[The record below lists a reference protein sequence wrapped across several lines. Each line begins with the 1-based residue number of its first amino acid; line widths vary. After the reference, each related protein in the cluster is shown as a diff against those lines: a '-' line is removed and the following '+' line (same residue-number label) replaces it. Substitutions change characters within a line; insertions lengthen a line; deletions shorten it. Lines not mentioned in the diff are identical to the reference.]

1 MLWFFVFDDDDI
13 SIHTLCEEGDD
24 GEFPADVK
32 KGVISIHTLCE
43 EGDLVL
49 PIQIIF
55 IFLFQST
62 PSVKR
67 ATRGLFCGLR

>member
-1 MLWFFVFDDDDI
+1 MLVALILIPFQSTPSVKRATLLWFFVFDDDDI

-43 EGDLVL
+43 EGDMTV
-49 PIQIIF
+49 
-55 IFLFQST
+55 T
-62 PSVKR
+62 N
-67 ATRGLFCGLR
+67 